1 LEFIPGTGLFLETR
15 RREQEPQ
22 QQGMKRPLGTTGLD
36 VGPLAFGGTVL
47 GWLVDERTSFALLD
61 AFVASGFNL
70 IDTADSYY
78 VWAPG
83 LKGGESETI
92 IGNWLRRRG
101 RRDDIVI
108 ATKVG
113 EPVGPGREG
122 LSRAH
127 IVRSAEGSLKRLQTD
142 HIDLYQSHVDDR
154 ATPLEETLEAYR
166 LLVDSGKVRAIGA
179 SNYTASRLAE
189 ALETSDRT
197 GAPRYR
203 TLQTLYNLCD
213 RADFDAELAPLS
225 EREGLGVLVYR
236 PLARGF
242 LSGKYRSPE
251 DLKRHRRGEGVS
263 QYLNPRGFRIV
274 EALLEVAASREITP
288 AEAAI
293 AWIMSRPQVTA
304 AIAGFT
310 SVAQVEALAR
320 AFSLQLDAESIERLN
335 RVSSPE

>member
-1 LEFIPGTGLFLETR
+1 MR
-15 RREQEPQ
+15 
-22 QQGMKRPLGTTGLD
+22 QGMKRPLGTTGLD
-36 VGPLAFGGTVL
+36 VAPLAFGGTVL
-47 GWLVDERTSFALLD
+47 GWLVDETSSFALLD

-101 RRDDIVI
+101 RRDDVVI

-113 EPVGPGREG
+113 EPMGSGRQG
-122 LSRAH
+122 LSRTH
-127 IVRSAEGSLKRLQTD
+127 ILRSVEESLTRLRTD
-142 HIDLYQSHVDDR
+142 HIDLYQSHVDDA

-166 LLVDSGKVRAIGA
+166 LLVESGKVRAIGA
-179 SNYTASRLAE
+179 SNYAAPRLAE
-189 ALETSDRT
+189 ALGTSDRT

-213 RADFDAELAPLS
+213 RADFEAELAPLC
-225 EREGLGVLVYR
+225 EREGLGVLIYR

-251 DLKRHRRGEGVS
+251 DLKRHKRGEGVA

-274 EALLEVAASREITP
+274 EAVLAVAADRNIRP

-293 AWIMSRPQVTA
+293 AWAMSRPAVTA
-304 AIAGFT
+304 AIAGLT
-310 SVAQVEALAR
+310 SLAQVEELAR
-320 AFSLQLDAESIERLN
+320 AFSLRLDAESIERLN
-335 RVSSPE
+335 RASAPE